1 MNDKDRIVELLPLVP
16 KAPSD
21 TLPAGATP
29 EQLNAFEQRTG
40 IQIPPELSS
49 WLSISNGPGVG
60 PGGFLGLETSRRGF
74 DIDQY
79 LALCPIWKE
88 KKWIPVASDG
98 CGNFYVVPT
107 NGEFGAG
114 FPVVFVD
121 LGESYDSP
129 AYIVAS
135 GVFKFIRFL
144 LERELG
150 ATQWPFDSEQVVR
163 CDPDILKFRGVALP
177 WE

>member
-1 MNDKDRIVELLPLVP
+1 MTDIERVLELLPLVP
-16 KAPSD
+16 KAPRD
-21 TLPAGATP
+21 TLPTGATS
-29 EQLNAFEQRTG
+29 EQLNAFPQRTG
-40 IQIPPELSS
+40 IQLPPELSS
-49 WLSISNGPGVG
+49 WLSISNGPCIGH
-60 PGGFLGLETSRRGF
+60 GGFFGLEASRKDL
-74 DIDQY
+74 DIYQY
-79 LALCPIWKE
+79 LALCPSWKK
-88 KKWIPVASDG
+88 KKWIPMASDG

-121 LGESYDSP
+121 VGESFDLP

-135 GVFKFIRFL
+135 GVVKFIRFL

-150 ATQWPFDSEQVVR
+150 PTQWPFDREEVVR
-163 CDPDILKFRGVALP
+163 RDPDILKFHGVALP